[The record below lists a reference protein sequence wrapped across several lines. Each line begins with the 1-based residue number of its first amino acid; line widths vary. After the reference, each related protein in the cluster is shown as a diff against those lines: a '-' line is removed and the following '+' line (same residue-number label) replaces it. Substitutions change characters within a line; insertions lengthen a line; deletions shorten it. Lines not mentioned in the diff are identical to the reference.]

1 MHTTMVT
8 VSNLLPRLSVVLAL
22 VFAASAHAQ
31 TDTDFL
37 AAKAAFEK
45 GDRARL
51 AALAPRLGN
60 HVLAPYPEYWQLK
73 LALEDSS
80 PAAVRGYIDRYPN
93 SPLADRLRADWLKSL
108 ARKSLWDRF
117 ALDYAAM
124 PGDDTDLA
132 CATILFRWQRDG
144 DDAIVA
150 AKPLWFSEKATPD
163 LCEPLFAGL
172 IKRGDISTADRKAR
186 FRMAVEAGNLRL
198 AQSIGN
204 ELPGGDRIADRD
216 FSAVQNNPQGALG
229 NGAFAW
235 NTGGGRE
242 LALLAVERA
251 ARADPDA
258 ARIAW
263 VKVRDRLPVAERL
276 HGNARVA
283 FYAARQLNPSAN
295 AWFREAAGVTQS
307 AEANAWRVRAA
318 LRAQAWDDVLLAI
331 DAMPDAQR
339 QETTWRYWRARALAA
354 KGRTEEANAL
364 LVALAPEVNFY
375 GQLAAEGLGQ
385 RFVVPASAPI
395 VPSAGALSTFGARPE
410 VRRVSKLAELDMR
423 ADSLREWQYIVRG
436 LDDEALL
443 LAAEHAR
450 RVGLY
455 DRAIN
460 TAERTAL
467 RHDYSLR
474 YLAPFRTDFDA
485 AAKAHDVDVAL
496 LYGIA
501 RQESRFIP
509 EIVSSAGAIGLM
521 QLMPGTAKW
530 VAKQTGRADFRGG
543 AQVAQT
549 ELNTH
554 FGAYYF
560 KYWLD
565 RLDRMPALAAAAY
578 NAGPGRAQAWRP
590 GTPLEGAIW
599 VETIPFNETRDYV
612 KKVLANAA
620 IYGQSFQT
628 SQEPL
633 TVRLGVV
640 TPRGSGAPG
649 PTAAAAQ

>member
-1 MHTTMVT
+1 MDTTMVT
-8 VSNLLPRLSVVLAL
+8 ISNLLPRVSAVVAL
-22 VFAASAHAQ
+22 VFAMSAYAQ
-31 TDTDFL
+31 TDADFL
-37 AAKAAFEK
+37 AAKAAFDK

-51 AALAPRLGN
+51 ATLGPRLGSHALAPY
-60 HVLAPYPEYWQLK
+60 AEYWQLK

-80 PAAVRGYIDRYPN
+80 PAAVRGFIDRYPN
-93 SPLADRLRADWLKSL
+93 SPLADRMRADWLKAL

-117 ALDYAAM
+117 ALDYAVI
-124 PGDDTDLA
+124 PGDDPDLA
-132 CATILFRWQRDG
+132 CATILFRWHRDG
-144 DDAIVA
+144 EDAIAA
-150 AKPLWFSEKATPD
+150 AKPLWFSDKATPD
-163 LCEPLFAGL
+163 LCEPLFAAL
-172 IKRGDISTADRKAR
+172 IKRGDISTADRKMR
-186 FRMAVEAGNLRL
+186 LRMAVEAGNLRL
-198 AQSIGN
+198 AQALGN
-204 ELPGGDRIADRD
+204 ELPGADRITDRE
-216 FSAVQNNPQGALG
+216 FSAVQNNPLAALG
-229 NGAFAW
+229 NGGFAW

-242 LALLAVERA
+242 LALLAVERS

-258 ARIAW
+258 ARVAW

-276 HGNARVA
+276 YGNARIG
-283 FYAARQLNPSAN
+283 FYAARKLNPSAN
-295 AWFREAAGVTQS
+295 AWFREAAGATQS

-354 KGRTEEANAL
+354 KGRTGEANVL

-385 RFVVPASAPI
+385 RFVVPSSASI
-395 VPSAGALSTFGARPE
+395 VPSAAALSVFAARPE

-436 LDDEALL
+436 QDDDALL

-467 RHDYSLR
+467 RHDYNLR
-474 YLAPFRTDFDA
+474 YLAPFRADFDA

-509 EIVSSAGAIGLM
+509 AIVSSAGAIGLM

-530 VAKQTGRADFRGG
+530 VAKQTGHADFRGG
-543 AQVAQT
+543 TQVAET

-554 FGAYYF
+554 FGAFYF

-590 GTPLEGAIW
+590 VAPLEGAIW

-612 KKVLANAA
+612 KKVLANAV

-633 TVRLGVV
+633 TARLGVV
-640 TPRGSGAPG
+640 TPRGAPAPG
-649 PTAAAAQ
+649 PTAAVAP